1 MSEKALSDVEEDT
14 KSTKDETVVQEYVN
28 PGYTKQGDPRLRLD
42 TGKEHAKLAS
52 YIIAV
57 AVAECLAFVWLA
69 PSPGFACGSRT
80 AGPTRPLMKNTY
92 SQR

>member
-42 TGKEHAKLAS
+42 TGKEHVTFRRKWWQLWCVS
-52 YIIAV
+52 MNPWSRAV
-57 AVAECLAFVWLA
+57 SQVDF
-69 PSPGFACGSRT
+69 RT
-80 AGPTRPLMKNTY
+80 
-92 SQR
+92 